1 MRDRLC
7 ALSPNEKTSNPA
19 RPGHSWPLDRRCS
32 KVCPLMSHRPHDRL
46 AAALIPPSGSDA
58 VVWTTDIA
66 QLPRDPA
73 LELLAW
79 MAQALIAPRAG
90 R

>member
-1 MRDRLC
+1 
-7 ALSPNEKTSNPA
+7 
-19 RPGHSWPLDRRCS
+19 
-32 KVCPLMSHRPHDRL
+32 MSHRPHDRL